1 MPAKAGI
8 QNYLKTL
15 DSRLRGNDT
24 KGGFKTF
31 YETINVGRLMFIF
44 QNNPVGHKSNL
55 WMFTKQ
61 LNTYDYNPSS
71 IANAGSTGLG

>member
-1 MPAKAGI
+1 MPAKAGS
-8 QNYLKTL
+8 QNYLISL

-31 YETINVGRLMFIF
+31 YETINVGRSMFIF

-55 WMFTKQ
+55 
-61 LNTYDYNPSS
+61 
-71 IANAGSTGLG
+71 